1 MKKLTVFLVILALI
15 ALSGCGHAA
24 NYDIV
29 ATTLPVHDFTAA
41 LCLGTDLSVGRLVTE
56 NVSCLHD
63 YTLQVEQMR
72 MIESADVVVISG
84 AGLEGFL
91 EDALHNAQVVID
103 SSHDV
108 HTHAASAHDHEHHG
122 EHNHEVDPHIWLSP
136 ENAVRMAENIAS
148 NLSEHYP
155 QYRSIFQDN
164 LIQLTDKLSNL
175 EEYGNQ
181 QLSEISCREIITFHD
196 GFGYFAEAFGLQILE
211 SVEEESGS
219 EASAYEIIHL
229 VELIKEYDIPAVFIE
244 KSGSD
249 ACASIIHAETDI
261 PIYTLDMAMSGDSY
275 FDAIYHNIDTI
286 KEALG

>member
-29 ATTLPVHDFTAA
+29 ATTLPVYDFTDA

-108 HTHAASAHDHEHHG
+108 PTHAASAHDHEHHG
-122 EHNHEVDPHIWLSP
+122 EHNHEVDPHLWLSP

-155 QYRSIFQDN
+155 QYRSIFQGN

-175 EEYGNQ
+175 QEYGNQ

-249 ACASIIHAETDI
+249 ACASIIHAETGI
-261 PIYTLDMAMSGDSY
+261 PIYTLDMAMSRDSY